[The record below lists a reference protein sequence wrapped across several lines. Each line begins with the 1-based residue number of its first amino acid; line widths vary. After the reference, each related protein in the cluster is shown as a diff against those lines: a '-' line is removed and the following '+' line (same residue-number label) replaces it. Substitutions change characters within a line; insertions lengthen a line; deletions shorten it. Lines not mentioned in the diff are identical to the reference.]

1 MAKQLMVSDEI
12 LIDAAPEKVWEIL
25 IDAKYVAQW
34 DELPEDYPLGKMD
47 EGSRVIW
54 ELPNGGQSI
63 TTIIAA
69 IPKKELK
76 IALYVSN
83 WEEKP
88 KEGDVAYLYQLEE
101 QGSRTLLKIRI
112 GDFSLIKN
120 GQNYYEASA
129 EFAENAKMAIKKLA
143 EG

>member
-1 MAKQLMVSDEI
+1 MAEQLIVSDEI

-25 IDAKYVAQW
+25 IDAQYVAQW
-34 DELPEDYPLGKMD
+34 DELPEDYPLGKMG

-112 GDFSLIKN
+112 GDFSFIKN

-143 EG
+143 ES